1 MLKNAK
7 IKLALLGVGVLM
19 AWWGA
24 GGCGTW
30 LGDVIGDIIVLRGV
44 D

>member
-1 MLKNAK
+1 MSKKSWK
-7 IKLALLGVGVLM
+7 IAVAMFAFGTLM
-19 AWWGA
+19 AGF

>member
-1 MLKNAK
+1 MFKHMK
-7 IKLALLGVGVLM
+7 IKLALLSAGVLM
-19 AWWGA
+19 HLAF

>member
-19 AWWGA
+19 HLAF